1 MRRLRVIHAIL
12 SLTLCLSIALAS
24 NDEQFN
30 GIQTEENTSKRNL
43 RYSTTQKIS
52 NEAPVAEYQNRRLQD
67 EEEEEEDVS
76 LGPWLN
82 CLQRSFWVC
91 KEIIKEDAQSK
102 NVQLQIETLHK
113 SRPVTMD
120 FRQDRVRIFYNNFG
134 RVVSTPRIG

>member
-12 SLTLCLSIALAS
+12 SLTLCLSIALGS

-30 GIQTEENTSKRNL
+30 GIQTEENTPKRNL
-43 RYSTTQKIS
+43 RYSTTQQIS
-52 NEAPVAEYQNRRLQD
+52 NEAPVAEYQNRHLQD
-67 EEEEEEDVS
+67 EQEDEEEIS
-76 LGPWLN
+76 LGPWRN
-82 CLQRSFWVC
+82 CLRRSFWVC

-102 NVQLQIETLHK
+102 NVQLNIETWHK

-120 FRQDRVRIFYNNFG
+120 YRQDRVRIFYNNFG